1 MSLYDF
7 FGLGDK
13 ETNEQYPFTNITEVI
28 KQFLIVFKALTEDK
42 NPYKSSVLC
51 QWLVVTQALTE
62 KLSVLFY

>member
-1 MSLYDF
+1 MFLYDV
-7 FGLGDK
+7 FGLGDE

-51 QWLVVTQALTE
+51 Q
-62 KLSVLFY
+62 